1 MKTLGILGGMSWQ
14 STLTYYQRINQLVN
28 EQLGGLHSAKLVLMN
43 VDFAEVEAM
52 QSRNDWEAA
61 MVLLVRQA
69 QAAEKAGAEQL
80 IIATNTMHLVAPE
93 VQDAI
98 DIPLLHIADAAA
110 EALKE
115 NHIETTALLGTNFT
129 MELPFYRETLSAHG
143 ISTLTPNDTQR
154 AEVHRII
161 YEELVQGISK
171 DTSRVTYQ
179 QVIADLKTQGAQGVI
194 LGCTEIGLLIND
206 KNCDLPAFD
215 TTEIHCQAAVKAM
228 LSDS

>member
-28 EQLGGLHSAKLVLMN
+28 EQLGGLHSAKMVLMN

-52 QSRNDWEAA
+52 QRSGDWESA
-61 MVLLVRQA
+61 MVLLVKQA

-80 IIATNTMHLVAPE
+80 IIATNTMHLMATE

-98 DIPLLHIADAAA
+98 NIPLLHIADATG
-110 EALKE
+110 EVLKA
-115 NHIETTALLGTNFT
+115 NNIDTVALLGTNFT
-129 MELPFYRETLSAHG
+129 MQMPFYRETLANHNVT
-143 ISTLTPNDTQR
+143 TLTPNEAQR
-154 AEVHRII
+154 TDVHRII
-161 YEELVQGISK
+161 YEELCHGNIEEN
-171 DTSRVTYQ
+171 SRASYQ
-179 QVIADLKTQGAQGVI
+179 NIITDLHTLGAQGVI

-206 KNCDLPAFD
+206 SNCSLPTFD

-228 LSDS
+228 LG